1 MSIGN
6 NHTPKIDLMKVP
18 RFFVFILAIFLL
30 SILTL
35 SCQKLTNHHESRW
48 DKAPQR
54 VWVGADYWA
63 NRLQDWRLHQGR
75 LECIDNSRSL
85 RTVHL
90 LTRALD
96 KSNRSFTLSVQTGT
110 LSESA
115 RRTDAWAGFLIGA
128 GDLKD
133 DYRMR
138 SLIHQAH
145 GRNGGLM
152 VGINGKG
159 KIVAIDNAN
168 QRQHIGLEREKHFY
182 PEGIPP
188 EGVEMN
194 LLAREV
200 DGSYKLTLWA
210 RKVRDGSTI
219 DSASI
224 KDISPE
230 RMQGNIALAAHI
242 SEHSHKKSFW
252 FKNWKAQGGKLSK
265 HDNHRFGP
273 VLGVHYTLH
282 RDTLRLTAQM
292 PPLSRN
298 NLHPLRLEIRKKGSN
313 DWHEVAKTEI
323 TTPGWMAKFEV
334 PGWQSNTAWKYRL
347 TYPPNENDVS
357 HTYTGTIRKE
367 PENEVVLSTIDAPE
381 ILKKSIDSTTNFTNS
396 SLWLPHRLNIRN
408 VLGRKPDLIA
418 YTGSRL
424 FRINPTRFKLDSNA
438 LTDQL
443 YLDYLYKW
451 SLVCWLHGPLTR
463 NMPSLVMPEAT
474 DSLPVPFI
482 NMAVKS
488 QTAHM
493 PPPYNP
499 RADLRGAEPWY
510 TRLVYGGVDLAVVE
524 DDLMAPDTLTTGIGQ
539 KNNSSG
545 IAKRT
550 RQLRFLKD
558 WTNSWDDVD
567 IKAVVTNTSSIQ
579 HITQPPA
586 PSGQKENHP
595 SASGQEKE
603 KISPVLQLNH
613 KTSHTTSSQV
623 KEVVSQVR
631 KSHALVIKG
640 GSRMPYLIHH
650 GINDWEDAGYEF
662 GFPSWSQATP
672 PHPAVRV
679 MQNKSIADSVLID
692 SLTLPAKFRDPHGH
706 PIILETLTKGSDRNK
721 TGGPRQKGFGIEH
734 HDTSYLSG
742 MVPGFGIVRFN
753 TRDQE
758 ISISVWPA
766 EGDPQNTQP
775 FSGWPVDLSVQENYI
790 DNPRSHLP
798 EIIAKGLGANPVY
811 KLYHYN
817 QPGLIYA
824 KRAKDTVF
832 RPPVFEES
840 IFTLVVGAPE
850 KNRMDTLRHLVPV
863 KLKKQI
869 ILDLSN
875 K

>member
-1 MSIGN
+1 MDIED
-6 NHTPKIDLMKVP
+6 NHTPKIDLMKIP
-18 RFFVFILAIFLL
+18 RSSSFILAIFLL

-35 SCQKLTNHHESRW
+35 SCQKLTNHHESQW
-48 DKAPQR
+48 DEAPQR

-63 NRLQDWRLHQGR
+63 NRLQDWRLRKGR
-75 LECIDNSRSL
+75 LECIDNSRPL

-90 LTRALD
+90 LTRTLD
-96 KSNRSFTLSVQTGT
+96 KGNRSFTLSAQTGT

-115 RRTDAWAGFLIGA
+115 RRTDAWAGFLLGA

-159 KIVAIDNAN
+159 EIVAIDNAN

-188 EGVEMN
+188 EGVELN

-200 DGSYKLTLWA
+200 DERYKLTLWA
-210 RKVRDGSTI
+210 KDVRDGSTI
-219 DSASI
+219 DSAYI
-224 KDISPE
+224 KGIFPE

-252 FKNWKAQGGKLSK
+252 FKNWKMQGGKLSK

-313 DWHEVAKTEI
+313 KWHEAAKTKI
-323 TTPGWMAKFEV
+323 TTPGWMAKFKV
-334 PGWQSNTAWKYRL
+334 PGWQRDTTWKYRL
-347 TYPPNENDVS
+347 TYPMKENDAT
-357 HTYTGTIRKE
+357 HPYNGTIRKE
-367 PENEVVLSTIDAPE
+367 PEKEVVLSTIDAPE
-381 ILKKSIDSTTNFTNS
+381 VIKKTIDSTTDFTNKN
-396 SLWLPHRLNIRN
+396 LWLPHRLNIRN
-408 VLGRKPDLIA
+408 ILGKKPDLLA
-418 YTGSRL
+418 YTGSRI
-424 FRINPTRFKLDSNA
+424 FRNSPTRFKPDSNG
-438 LTDQL
+438 LSDQL

-451 SLVCWLHGPLTR
+451 SLICWLHGPLTR
-463 NMPSLVMPEAT
+463 NIPSLVMPET
-474 DSLPVPFI
+474 PDSLPAHFI
-482 NMAVKS
+482 NMAVKT

-493 PPPYNP
+493 PPSYNP
-499 RADLRGAEPWY
+499 QPDMRGIEPWY
-510 TRLVYGGVDLAVVE
+510 TRLVIGGVDLALVE
-524 DDLMAPDTLTTGIGQ
+524 DDLMQPDTLTTGIGQ
-539 KNNSSG
+539 KINSSG

-550 RQLRFLKD
+550 RQLRFLEE
-558 WTNSWDDVD
+558 WTNKWHGVD

-586 PSGQKENHP
+586 PSGQKEKV
-595 SASGQEKE
+595 SSTAGQGEEKPQ
-603 KISPVLQLNH
+603 PVLQLNKKASH
-613 KTSHTTSSQV
+613 ITSKQV
-623 KEVVSQVR
+623 KEVLSQVR

-650 GINDWEDAGYEF
+650 GIDDWEDAGYEF
-662 GFPSWSQATP
+662 GFPPWSQAAP
-672 PHPAVRV
+672 PQSTEMA
-679 MQNKSIADSVLID
+679 MQNKSITDSVLND

-706 PIILETLTKGSDRNK
+706 PVMLKTLTKGSDRKK
-721 TGGPRQKGFGIEH
+721 TGGPRQKGFGREN

-742 MVPGFGIVRFN
+742 MAPGFGIVRFN

-758 ISISVWPA
+758 VSLSVWPA
-766 EGDPQNTQP
+766 DVDPQNAQP
-775 FSGWPVDLSVQENYI
+775 LPGWPVDLSVQENYI
-790 DNPRSHLP
+790 DNPHSHLP
-798 EIIAKGLGANPVY
+798 EIIAKGLEAKPVY

-824 KRAKDTVF
+824 RRAKDTVF

-850 KNRMDTLRHLVPV
+850 KNQMDTLRHLVPV
-863 KLKKQI
+863 KFKKQI
-869 ILDLSN
+869 ILDFSN
-875 K
+875 N